1 MKRLLSPIVERR
13 YEPDEG
19 ACVRAVEIL
28 LKSVRKEGG
37 PDNRLKDATKESNNG
52 CGAEHIIP
60 RS

>member
-1 MKRLLSPIVERR
+1 MSNRREAVIERR

-37 PDNRLKDATKESNNG
+37 SATAPNDAERIPSD
-52 CGAEHIIP
+52 GATTILQD
-60 RS
+60 

>member
-37 PDNRLKDATKESNNG
+37 PDNRPEDAERIPSD
-52 CGAEHIIP
+52 GAKTILQD
-60 RS
+60 